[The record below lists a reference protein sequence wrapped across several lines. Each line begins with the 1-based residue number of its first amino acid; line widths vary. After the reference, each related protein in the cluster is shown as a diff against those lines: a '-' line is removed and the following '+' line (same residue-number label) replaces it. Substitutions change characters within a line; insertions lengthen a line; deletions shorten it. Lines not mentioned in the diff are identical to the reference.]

1 MKFDLSTIVLIVI
14 ACMLAYITYV
24 SMTMVKANAVV
35 AKIQLGAYK
44 KEDLAKVT
52 LLESA
57 PQGRRRLQSFFP
69 KSDAVFQSLYPPP
82 SASAPAP

>member
-24 SMTMVKANAVV
+24 SMTMVKAEVIT
-35 AKIQLGAYK
+35 AKINLATWVKDGNK

-52 LLESA
+52 L
-57 PQGRRRLQSFFP
+57 
-69 KSDAVFQSLYPPP
+69 
-82 SASAPAP
+82 